1 VEALYGR
8 AVNLQLKGEYDRA
21 IEDFDQVIRLNP
33 DYLWAYLKRAAAYNA
48 KGDYDRAIR
57 DYDRASASTRR
68 TCKPSTS
75 GGGICAQGWL

>member
-1 VEALYGR
+1 MEALCGR

-57 DYDRASASTRR
+57 DYRPCPPHRPEERAGLQRA
-68 TCKPSTS
+68 
-75 GGGICAQGWL
+75 GAA